1 MRTAMGQVPSTC
13 GSCGSN
19 LTIGGP
25 IWNQPIHNTDFVRRL
40 LANAEKKD
48 CSLKTVSRIKGILG
62 GIIDEEPL

>member
-1 MRTAMGQVPSTC
+1 MRTAMGKVPSAC

-40 LANAEKKD
+40 LANAEK
-48 CSLKTVSRIKGILG
+48 
-62 GIIDEEPL
+62 